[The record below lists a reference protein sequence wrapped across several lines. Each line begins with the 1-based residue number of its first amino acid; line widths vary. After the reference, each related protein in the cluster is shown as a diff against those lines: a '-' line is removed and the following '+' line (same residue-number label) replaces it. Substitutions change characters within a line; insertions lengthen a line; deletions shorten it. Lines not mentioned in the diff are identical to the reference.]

1 MAAPMSPMTDGHDAP
16 PGVYQIRVQG
26 RLDAHW
32 SDWLGGL
39 AMTYAG
45 PNGCDTLLCGPVI
58 DQAALHGL
66 LIKIRD
72 LGVPLLAVRRLEPG
86 PGQGRVPAQRPRAS
100 LKQTKRKARDMQ
112 RTETQRKGRTR
123 R

>member
-1 MAAPMSPMTDGHDAP
+1 MGSIMNDGHNALP
-16 PGVYQIRVQG
+16 EVYQIRVQG

-32 SDWLGGL
+32 SAWLGGL

-45 PNGCDTLLCGPVI
+45 PNGCDTLLCGPVV

-72 LGVPLLAVRRLEPG
+72 LGVPLLAVQRLDPE
-86 PGQGRVPAQRPRAS
+86 PGQGHVPAQQPGAS
-100 LKQTKRKARDMQ
+100 LQLTKRKARDMQ
-112 RTETQRKGRTR
+112 RAETQRKGRTR

>member
-1 MAAPMSPMTDGHDAP
+1 MSPMTDGHDGP
-16 PGVYQIRVQG
+16 PEMYQIRVRG
-26 RLDAHW
+26 RLDPYW

-39 AMTYAG
+39 AMTYGDADG
-45 PNGCDTLLCGPVI
+45 GDTILCGPVI

-72 LGVPLLAVRRLEPG
+72 LGMPLLAVQRLEPD
-86 PGQGRVPAQRPRAS
+86 PGQGRVPAQWPRAS
-100 LKQTKRKARDMQ
+100 LQQTKRKASDMQ

>member
-1 MAAPMSPMTDGHDAP
+1 MSLMTDGHDVP
-16 PGVYQIRVQG
+16 PEIYQIRIRG

-39 AMTYAG
+39 ALTYGG
-45 PNGCDTLLCGPVI
+45 PDGRDTILRGRVV

-72 LGVPLLAVRRLEPG
+72 LGVPLLALQRE
-86 PGQGRVPAQRPRAS
+86 RVDEDDIDA
-100 LKQTKRKARDMQ
+100 
-112 RTETQRKGRTR
+112 TER
-123 R
+123 

>member
-1 MAAPMSPMTDGHDAP
+1 MASPMSLMTDGHDAP
-16 PGVYQIRVQG
+16 AGVYQIRVQG

-39 AMTYAG
+39 ALTYAG

-72 LGVPLLAVRRLEPG
+72 LGVPLLAVQRLEPD
-86 PGQGRVPAQRPRAS
+86 PGQGQVPAQQPGAS
-100 LKQTKRKARDMQ
+100 LQPAKRKARDMQ
-112 RTETQRKGRTR
+112 RAEMQRKGRTR